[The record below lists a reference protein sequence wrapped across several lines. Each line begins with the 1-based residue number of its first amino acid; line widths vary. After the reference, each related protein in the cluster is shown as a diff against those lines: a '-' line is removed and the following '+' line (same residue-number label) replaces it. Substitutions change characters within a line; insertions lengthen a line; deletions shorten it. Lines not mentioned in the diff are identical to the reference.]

1 MWNVSLADRTLWL
14 FVSGRPMHAWDEP
27 TDGIEP
33 RGQGQGK
40 DKTGIGEKSKEQ
52 RDYTL
57 LGKCGVLPRVFEL
70 PALLYLR
77 TAFSAETA
85 TVPTENLD
93 GLEHDNVGG
102 LHSFLVFAHTSFIV
116 QL

>member
-1 MWNVSLADRTLWL
+1 MWKVSFADRTLWL

-70 PALLYLR
+70 PALLYSR
-77 TAFSAETA
+77 TARPADPSPAVA
-85 TVPTENLD
+85 Q
-93 GLEHDNVGG
+93 NVDR
-102 LHSFLVFAHTSFIV
+102 V
-116 QL
+116 